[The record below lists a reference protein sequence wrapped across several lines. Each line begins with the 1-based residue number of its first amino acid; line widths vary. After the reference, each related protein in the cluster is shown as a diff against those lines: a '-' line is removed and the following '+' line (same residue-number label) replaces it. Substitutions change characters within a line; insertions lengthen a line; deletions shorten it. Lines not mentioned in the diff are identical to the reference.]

1 MRGGKSKENV
11 CYVKP
16 VSGKVSRLPYTHSAI
31 GKAGELSGDVTL
43 MDTWTERG
51 RKGRVLVWRVGD
63 RRM

>member
-1 MRGGKSKENV
+1 MKSKENV

-16 VSGKVSRLPYTHSAI
+16 VSGKVSSLPYTHGAI